1 MFTRDIFIDLG
12 TDNTLVG
19 IKGKG
24 IVMREPSVVAYDVR
38 NDAVKAVGSAAK
50 EMIGRT
56 PGSIVAVKPI
66 KGGVI
71 ADFDVTEA
79 MLRKFIKQALRGSLF
94 SRARVMLC
102 IPSGVTEVES
112 RAIFDA
118 ASHAGA
124 YEVDLVEVPLAAAV
138 GAGVDVSA
146 SSGSMVVD
154 IGGGTTEVAVIA
166 LGDIVTSQSTKV
178 AGDSFD
184 EAIINFVRKKHNL
197 LVGDRTAEQI
207 KINIGSAMEYEGED
221 QDFMEIKGRN
231 LVDGLPK
238 NVQVSAA
245 DVREA
250 LSDQLYQIID
260 TIRSTFEKTPPELAA
275 DIIDKGIVLT
285 GGVARLRNIDKLI
298 STETGMKVRVA
309 QNPLDCVAL
318 GIGKKIETNLTFD
331 TYVFKRGK
339 RYR

>member
-12 TDNTLVG
+12 TDNTRVG

-24 IVMREPSVVAYDVR
+24 IVAREPSVVAYDVR
-38 NDAVKAVGSAAK
+38 NDTVRAVGSAAK

-79 MLRKFIKQALRGSLF
+79 MLRKFIKSALRGSLF
-94 SRARVMLC
+94 SRCRVMLC
-102 IPSGVTEVES
+102 VPSGVTEVES
-112 RAIFDA
+112 RAIYDA

-124 YEVDLVEVPLAAAV
+124 SEVDLIEVPLAAAI
-138 GAGVDVSA
+138 GAGVNVGA

-154 IGGGTTEVAVIA
+154 IGGGTTEVAVLA
-166 LGDIVTSQSTKV
+166 LGDIVTSQSTKS

-184 EAIINFVRKKHNL
+184 EAIINFIRKKHNL
-197 LVGDRTAEQI
+197 LIGDRTAEQI
-207 KINIGSAMEYEGED
+207 KITLGSAMEYEDEGS
-221 QDFMEIKGRN
+221 MEVKGRN

-238 NVQVSAA
+238 NIVVTAA
-245 DVREA
+245 EVREA
-250 LSDQLYQIID
+250 VSDQLYQIVD
-260 TIRSTFEKTPPELAA
+260 TIRYTFEKTPPELAA

-285 GGVARLRNIDKLI
+285 GGSSKLRNIDKLI
-298 STETGMKVRVA
+298 ATETGMTVTVA
-309 QNPLDCVAL
+309 DDPSDCVAR
-318 GIGKKIETNLTFD
+318 GIGERIEINLTFD
-331 TYVFKRGK
+331 TYTFKRGK

>member
-12 TDNTLVG
+12 TDNTRVG
-19 IKGKG
+19 IKGRG
-24 IVMREPSVVAYDVR
+24 IVAREPSVVAYDVR
-38 NDAVKAVGSAAK
+38 NDTVRAVGSAAK

-79 MLRKFIKQALRGSLF
+79 MLRKFIKSALRGSLF
-94 SRARVMLC
+94 SRCRVMLC
-102 IPSGVTEVES
+102 VPSGVTEVES

-124 YEVDLVEVPLAAAV
+124 SEVDLIEVPLAAAI
-138 GAGVDVSA
+138 GAGVKVGA
-146 SSGSMVVD
+146 ASGSMVVD

-166 LGDIVTSQSTKV
+166 LGDIVTSQSTKS

-184 EAIINFVRKKHNL
+184 EAIINFIRKKHNL
-197 LVGDRTAEQI
+197 LIGDRTAEQI
-207 KINIGSAMEYEGED
+207 KIAIGSAMEYENEGAIEV
-221 QDFMEIKGRN
+221 KGRN

-238 NVQVSAA
+238 NIEVTAA
-245 DVREA
+245 EVREA
-250 LSDQLYQIID
+250 VSDQLYQIID
-260 TIRSTFEKTPPELAA
+260 TIRYTFEKTPPELAA

-285 GGVARLRNIDKLI
+285 GGSSKLRNIEKLI
-298 STETGMKVRVA
+298 AIETGMAVTVA
-309 QNPLDCVAL
+309 DDPSDCVAR
-318 GIGKKIETNLTFD
+318 GIGERIENNLTFD
-331 TYVFKRGK
+331 TYTFKRGK